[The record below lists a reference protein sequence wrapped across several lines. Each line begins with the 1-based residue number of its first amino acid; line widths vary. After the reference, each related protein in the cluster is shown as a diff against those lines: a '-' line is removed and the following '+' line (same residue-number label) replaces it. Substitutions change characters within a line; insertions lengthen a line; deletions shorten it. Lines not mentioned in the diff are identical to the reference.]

1 MSRKNCPIITSGR
14 HENRNVMQQKTNS
27 LALVSMKHIAKCI
40 HQNSIFKSTT
50 FHILKTHSSLF
61 FIARLGQIRS
71 YHYPI
76 MRAILCT
83 MVVRRKRYQDGVL
96 RTTGNTSTRVNS
108 KENGIIHESYNRK
121 R

>member
-1 MSRKNCPIITSGR
+1 MSRKDRPIITSGR

-40 HQNSIFKSTT
+40 HQNSKLKSKRKLEYN
-50 FHILKTHSSLF
+50 I
-61 FIARLGQIRS
+61 IIDQ
-71 YHYPI
+71 YPI
-76 MRAILCT
+76 TGAILCT

-96 RTTGNTSTRVNS
+96 GTTGNTSTRVNS

-121 R
+121 KIDLSALLSI